1 MNKPEFNLEHQF
13 LLYLQRVG
21 LSDTLMSVAQMRE
34 TKRAF
39 MGACGQMLVVLRDD
53 LGELDE
59 EQGVETLQNMLE
71 QVSNFWLVETK
82 RAN

>member
-13 LLYLQRVG
+13 SLYLQRVG

-39 MGACGQMLVVLRDD
+39 MGACGQMLVMLRD
-53 LGELDE
+53 ELSKLSD
-59 EQGVETLQNMLE
+59 EQGVDTLQNMLE
-71 QVSNFWLVETK
+71 QVGNFWLAETK
-82 RAN
+82 RVN